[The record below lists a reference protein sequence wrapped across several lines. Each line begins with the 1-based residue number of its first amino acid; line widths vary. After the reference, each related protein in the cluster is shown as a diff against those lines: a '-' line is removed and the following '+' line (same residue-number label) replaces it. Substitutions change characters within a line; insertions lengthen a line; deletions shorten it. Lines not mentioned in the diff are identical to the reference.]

1 MINYVEMIELNLN
14 FNKKLPSDLYNLFN
28 EGILEIKLYQN
39 ENANSLGSFY
49 VDLHKLI
56 VSEFFSENVLYSGNN
71 VLNLINVNNNTYKN
85 CKIEVNL
92 TIFKLNEMQVN
103 NDLVN
108 KINYLSN
115 NLRKESGN
123 VNEISN
129 QEINASNLD
138 YCEYYQNLFVRD
150 FTDFIIQGL
159 FFNENEINKEKNENI
174 NNTEINNE
182 NIFSVE
188 KIKKVLNFN
197 NIDMFNFINNNII
210 NITDSKGEINITNF
224 KKAFN
229 LITKLNFDILDFY
242 NTTYTSRENN
252 NAKFTSNTFDYY
264 LNSRV
269 INLDN
274 EDANILNFL
283 RDKQNK
289 VDIGI
294 NNNSVLNQ
302 NNNRT
307 MKKLLTVNYNYGFN
321 ETNDYLDVVSLCL
334 FIFDYYYQL
343 NNEILFNVLKIKN
356 NVFNNNI
363 NDNNNTYSKTQPLIY
378 KKEQP
383 YFNHTTYNMN
393 SMHLN
398 DLNKNSSKKLIIKP
412 ESKIML
418 ISVLSGHN
426 IVKPNS
432 DFTSR
437 PNCYFVLEFDDKNYT
452 SDVVMNSS
460 QPNFNEELE
469 IKINAEEYLQ
479 KLNALNIYISVFSF
493 VDENNSILIGKCEI
507 NPAKMFPFLNEN
519 NECEDFFHIIGEQGQ
534 VMGQL
539 DLKFKFEK
547 YDINNAYKYSF
558 GNLNE
563 NNMMNKKNNNTIS
576 YPLNNVFEKKAKNNF
591 MKTGNEG
598 DYLHQRLQEAMN
610 SIDDLTQILKN
621 KVENE
626 QKEKFNKINKINNI
640 NNINNNDINMNEE
653 EMIQNENGDY
663 NGEEEIQEQELN
675 EEEMM
680 EGYEEQVENEE
691 NDFQNIN
698 NNNLND
704 NGNNNINNINNDINN
719 INNNKYENKVALTEN
734 NSLNNS
740 QKIGNEEE
748 NYKESFYSDTKEKEK
763 KMKYLKN
770 YDKNLLNKIQK
781 IMKNKK

>member
-1 MINYVEMIELNLN
+1 
-14 FNKKLPSDLYNLFN
+14 
-28 EGILEIKLYQN
+28 
-39 ENANSLGSFY
+39 
-49 VDLHKLI
+49 
-56 VSEFFSENVLYSGNN
+56 
-71 VLNLINVNNNTYKN
+71 
-85 CKIEVNL
+85 
-92 TIFKLNEMQVN
+92 
-103 NDLVN
+103 
-108 KINYLSN
+108 
-115 NLRKESGN
+115 
-123 VNEISN
+123 
-129 QEINASNLD
+129 
-138 YCEYYQNLFVRD
+138 
-150 FTDFIIQGL
+150 
-159 FFNENEINKEKNENI
+159 
-174 NNTEINNE
+174 
-182 NIFSVE
+182 
-188 KIKKVLNFN
+188 
-197 NIDMFNFINNNII
+197 
-210 NITDSKGEINITNF
+210 
-224 KKAFN
+224 
-229 LITKLNFDILDFY
+229 
-242 NTTYTSRENN
+242 
-252 NAKFTSNTFDYY
+252 
-264 LNSRV
+264 
-269 INLDN
+269 
-274 EDANILNFL
+274 
-283 RDKQNK
+283 
-289 VDIGI
+289 
-294 NNNSVLNQ
+294 
-302 NNNRT
+302 
-307 MKKLLTVNYNYGFN
+307 
-321 ETNDYLDVVSLCL
+321 
-334 FIFDYYYQL
+334 
-343 NNEILFNVLKIKN
+343 
-356 NVFNNNI
+356 
-363 NDNNNTYSKTQPLIY
+363 
-378 KKEQP
+378 
-383 YFNHTTYNMN
+383 MN

-621 KVENE
+621 KVQNE